1 MLTVLAM
8 LAQDYILRDAQTS
21 AVAAYGAFQLE
32 REDCVVSDPPIAV
45 LHYTS
50 CMARVR
56 LTWSSA
62 DGEISVLYEDN
73 GNLLTRSYRYPVH
86 EEMLD
91 KCRLGGYYMA
101 YSAQSGRAADWQ
113 AGTKAFG
120 KVLANCSVIEPK
132 QIESYMVEFEAAAP
146 DFERAAVALRSVA
159 STMFKSLRRCTR
171 LKYSPR
177 HGGPDATVTCTRH
190 EG

>member
-8 LAQDYILRDAQTS
+8 LAQDYILRDIQTS

-32 REDCVVSDPPIAV
+32 REDCVARDPPVAV
-45 LHYTS
+45 LHYAS
-50 CMARVR
+50 CMKKVR

-62 DGEISVLYEDN
+62 DGKVSVFYEDD
-73 GNLLTRSYRYPVH
+73 GMLLTRSYRYPVR
-86 EEMLD
+86 EDMLD
-91 KCRLGGYYMA
+91 KCIPRRSYTA
-101 YSAQSGRAADWQ
+101 YRARPSGAADWQ

-120 KVLANCSVIEPK
+120 KTLARCSVIEPT
-132 QIESYMVEFEAAAP
+132 QIESYMVEFAASAP
-146 DFERAAVALRSVA
+146 DFERATVAFRSVA
-159 STMFKSLRRCTR
+159 STMFNGLRRCTR

-177 HGGPDATVTCTRH
+177 HGGPDATVICTRQ